1 MMANKVPFPVMVDDK
16 PMLDLALVVNLFF
29 RDGFRQERRRQV
41 LACFNRYIELCG
53 DQLRYAGLIIGDA
66 KGRRLRYQPNFA
78 SIAADK
84 ILADTGSIVQC
95 KVLGGDQLEVAT
107 PYFCYFVLNA
117 QWEQEQQHAQ
127 DILRFTLPWNFFS
140 TGSSTFPELF
150 TWFAATLQPEHG
162 FGGLGFAL
170 ADDLYRRRLMEPLV
184 YRLAVQAPFLI
195 IENGYFEAR
204 HLSHG
209 IREGNFLTALSDR
222 WAGKLGGSAAI
233 EAALVPGFT
242 LRRYAG
248 GLTIQAGDE
257 PNPYGPSIYQP
268 GKLTVRDESDDTLKI
283 SPLTLPPQADAAAL
297 YPLYRRLNKV
307 LKPIRVTPENYQTR
321 LQSNPEA
328 GGEPIFDRARSH
340 QWLAR
345 FDE

>member
-1 MMANKVPFPVMVDDK
+1 MSPFPVMIDDE
-16 PMLDLALVVNLFF
+16 PMLDLALVVTLFF
-29 RDGFRQERRRQV
+29 RDGFRQEKRRQV
-41 LACFNRYIELCG
+41 LACFNRYIELCS
-53 DQLRYAGLIIGDA
+53 DHLHYAGLIIGDG
-66 KGRRLRYQPNFA
+66 KGRWVRYRPDFA
-78 SIAADK
+78 SNAADK
-84 ILADTGSIVQC
+84 ILANNGSIVQC
-95 KVLGGDQLEVAT
+95 TVMGGDQLEVAT
-107 PYFCYFVLNA
+107 PYFCEFILPA

-127 DILRFTLPWNFFS
+127 GILHFTLPWNFFS
-140 TGSSTFPELF
+140 TRSDRFPELF

-162 FGGLGFAL
+162 FGGLGFAF
-170 ADDLYRRRLMEPLV
+170 ADDLSDRRLMEPLV

-195 IENGYFEAR
+195 IENGYFEAEY
-204 HLSHG
+204 LSHG

-222 WAGKLGGSAAI
+222 WAGKLGGAAAI
-233 EAALVPGFT
+233 EAALGSGFT

-257 PNPYGPSIYQP
+257 PNPYGLSIYQP
-268 GKLTVRDESDDTLKI
+268 GPLTVPDDSDDTLKI
-283 SPLTLPPQADAAAL
+283 SPLKLPPQADAAAL

-307 LKPIRVTPENYQTR
+307 LKPIRVTPEHYQTR

-328 GGEPIFDRARSH
+328 GDEPIFDRARSH